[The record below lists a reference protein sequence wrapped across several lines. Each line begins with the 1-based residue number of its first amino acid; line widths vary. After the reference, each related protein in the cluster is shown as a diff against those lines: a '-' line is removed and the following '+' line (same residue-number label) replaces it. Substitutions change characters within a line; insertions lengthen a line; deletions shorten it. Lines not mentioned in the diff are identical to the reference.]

1 MFQIHYLELRGIHKE
16 EGDLIEITKMKC
28 LPKIGKMARV
38 TIKVGQDDQDGKKE
52 DQDGKKKH
60 EQDDKRMT
68 KMSITRMAKNMTKVT
83 KRMTKMT
90 RTIPALMPHA
100 ASFTVIVS

>member
-1 MFQIHYLELRGIHKE
+1 MTR
-16 EGDLIEITKMKC
+16 
-28 LPKIGKMARV
+28 MA
-38 TIKVGQDDQDGKKE
+38 KKE

-60 EQDDKRMT
+60 EQDDKGMT
-68 KMSITRMAKNMTKVT
+68 KMSITRMAQNMTKVT

-90 RTIPALMPHA
+90 RAIPALMPHA

>member
-1 MFQIHYLELRGIHKE
+1 MFQIHNLQLRGVHKE

-52 DQDGKKKH
+52 DQDGKKNMK
-60 EQDDKRMT
+60 KMT
-68 KMSITRMAKNMTKVT
+68 KG
-83 KRMTKMT
+83 
-90 RTIPALMPHA
+90 
-100 ASFTVIVS
+100 